1 MERVS
6 KFSTIKLGRSSTL
19 TLITPRM
26 VMWQKMEAR
35 IKRLL
40 SCICMYHY
48 NICINSIN
56 MIGFGINIFLFHGK
70 CHFLGRTSKMVAKR
84 CSLPRW
90 QRAAPRMED
99 VERGVYLSNPRWETH
114 CSSGAWGLMDPVI
127 PKAGM
132 VRSLNSVDLDDM
144 ACFFFK
150 SKVLCGTVQCN
161 EMAWSQPQIS
171 FIIRGKP
178 SDKRWQMVSD
188 EVDARPWVQIQ
199 SLDTSKTCLR
209 CTSTTLVCRETKMLL
224 NSMSSM
230 CVQDFKC
237 LWSCQLWKIQFKSV
251 LGFLLNFWRASLRVF
266 NFP

>member
-1 MERVS
+1 MPWCTSNAADLIILSLQRTERAS
-6 KFSTIKLGRSSTL
+6 KFSTIKLGRSTTL

-35 IKRLL
+35 VKRLL

-70 CHFLGRTSKMVAKR
+70 CHFLVRTSKMVAKR

-127 PKAGM
+127 PKAFM
-132 VRSLNSVDLDDM
+132 VRSLNSANLDDM
-144 ACFFFK
+144 TCFFF
-150 SKVLCGTVQCN
+150 S
-161 EMAWSQPQIS
+161 S
-171 FIIRGKP
+171 
-178 SDKRWQMVSD
+178 
-188 EVDARPWVQIQ
+188 EV
-199 SLDTSKTCLR
+199 
-209 CTSTTLVCRETKMLL
+209 
-224 NSMSSM
+224 
-230 CVQDFKC
+230 
-237 LWSCQLWKIQFKSV
+237 
-251 LGFLLNFWRASLRVF
+251 
-266 NFP
+266 